1 MQRIKMIISYDGSAF
16 FGYQVQPNQRTVQ
29 SEIEGA
35 LKNMHKG
42 SDIRIY
48 ASGRTDA
55 GVHAVGQV
63 IHFDSPYKIPASK
76 WKIALNSLL
85 PNDIAI
91 GHAQVVTN
99 DFHARFDVKKKEYRY
114 KIETNQDRDVF
125 TRNYLYHFPY
135 TLDYLSIKEAIKYLV
150 GTHDFTS
157 FCSAK
162 TEVEDKVR
170 TIYEIEFFEDKN
182 GELIFRFVGDGFLY
196 NMIRIMVGT
205 LLEVG
210 QGMKKPIEIL
220 EILEA
225 KNRQK
230 AGKTVPGTGLYLWKV
245 YYDN

>member
-1 MQRIKMIISYDGSAF
+1 MIVSYDGAAF

-29 SEIEGA
+29 AEIEDA
-35 LKNMHKG
+35 LKKMHKG
-42 SDIRIY
+42 TGIRIY

-63 IHFDSPYKIPASK
+63 IHFDSPYKIPANK

-85 PNDIAI
+85 PDDIAI
-91 GHAQVVTN
+91 HHAQLVPQ
-99 DFHARFDVKKKEYRY
+99 DFHARFDVQKKEYRY
-114 KIETNQDRDVF
+114 KISINQDRDVF
-125 TRNYLYHFPY
+125 MRNYHYHFPFQ
-135 TLDYLSIKEAIKYLV
+135 LDYVAIKEAIKYFV

-162 TEVEDKVR
+162 TEIEDKVR
-170 TIYEIEFFEDKN
+170 TVYEIEFFEDSN
-182 GELIFRFVGDGFLY
+182 GVLVFRFVGNGFLY

-210 QGMKKPIEIL
+210 QGTKKPMEIM
-220 EILEA
+220 EIIEA
-225 KNRQK
+225 KDRKK
-230 AGKTVPGTGLYLWKV
+230 AGKTAPGTGLYLWKV